1 MNFYIFFLLSIIILI
16 SPSNSG
22 LTEEQRKSLLKKVTK
37 LVSFTNKY
45 NPVNQIFRRY
55 GKREMSYNAS
65 KVKEIITNYIFPEVE
80 VVGPLLQR
88 HL

>member
-16 SPSNSG
+16 SPINPG

-45 NPVNQIFRRY
+45 NPINQIIRRNS
-55 GKREMSYNAS
+55 KREMAYESIQN
-65 KVKEIITNYIFPEVE
+65 KRNNKQ
-80 VVGPLLQR
+80 L
-88 HL
+88 

>member
-1 MNFYIFFLLSIIILI
+1 MNLYIFFLLSIIILI

-88 HL
+88 KL